1 MSVRGRLVGTGPLT
15 QQSTLALTTDGRR
28 SPGAWRA
35 ALRPVPPAPG
45 LAARHRAAAGRAGT
59 CLRRLNKSALLN
71 PSDCTALTVCGDG
84 EEEEDSFTKCSLCV
98 LYLNQ
103 VAPSRVS
110 EHPGRLRCFEQG
122 LKGPSVAERSKVVS
136 QSIPC
141 SSVDVDAKPG
151 CAERCH
157 SFHLQHAWV
166 GDGCGIQRSL

>member
-84 EEEEDSFTKCSLCV
+84 EEEEDSQEIHSRSVLSVFLVPAASL
-98 LYLNQ
+98 LESGY
-103 VAPSRVS
+103 
-110 EHPGRLRCFEQG
+110 
-122 LKGPSVAERSKVVS
+122 
-136 QSIPC
+136 
-141 SSVDVDAKPG
+141 
-151 CAERCH
+151 
-157 SFHLQHAWV
+157 
-166 GDGCGIQRSL
+166 SL